1 LKYSKNQSKQKIELN
16 ETIKNLQKSVQ
27 NMQTSIVKLEQ
38 TADQL
43 NLTLKTLNPNQLSS
57 IKQEIQVLKG
67 LFLGRSRQSKISE
80 VYQFFYSKL
89 NIIFFFQ

>member
-1 LKYSKNQSKQKIELN
+1 MKKI
-16 ETIKNLQKSVQ
+16 
-27 NMQTSIVKLEQ
+27 IVKLEQ

-67 LFLGRSRQSKISE
+67 FPTNQTTSDSDNDGIIVISE
-80 VYQFFYSKL
+80 Q
-89 NIIFFFQ
+89 